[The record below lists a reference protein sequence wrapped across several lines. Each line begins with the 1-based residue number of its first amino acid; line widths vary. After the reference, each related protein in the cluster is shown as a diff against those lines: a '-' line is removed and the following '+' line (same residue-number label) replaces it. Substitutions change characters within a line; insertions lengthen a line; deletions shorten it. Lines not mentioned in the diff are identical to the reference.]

1 MKIYTSLK
9 SIPEL
14 ADLTPQERLIAWHS
28 CQGKTN
34 AHWQTRVG
42 SFVALLAAVAVGGG
56 ILYLF
61 IKLSPAALGMLPTF
75 FIGGFV
81 GGVIIVGV
89 FQFFR
94 RIVVFGQVGPYLRE
108 YLEEKERPGNAG
120 NSLGD

>member
-14 ADLTPQERLIAWHS
+14 ADLSPQERMIAWHS

-34 AHWQTRVG
+34 AHWQTWVG
-42 SFVALLAAVAVGGG
+42 SFVALLVALAVGGG

-61 IKLSPAALGMLPTF
+61 IVFSHQTLGVLPTF

-89 FQFFR
+89 FQFLR
-94 RIVVFGQVGPYLRE
+94 RIVVFGQVGPYLKE
-108 YLEEKERPGNAG
+108 YLEETEKAEDVG
-120 NSLGD
+120 NSPGD